1 MTTRLLYVYEGAA
14 LFGASRA
21 RIEAGTVA
29 RLSGDG
35 SALHV
40 EALPDQSCG
49 ARPLLSPLSP
59 SVAKQRHSVHERFFD
74 DGRGTDVGM
83 MRSEE
88 SGIACRGEEASCDWL
103 ILMSRARVAV
113 AASRRMGI

>member
-1 MTTRLLYVYEGAA
+1 MRSTCESFAA
-14 LFGASRA
+14 YCTLRSSH
-21 RIEAGTVA
+21 
-29 RLSGDG
+29 RLSF
-35 SALHV
+35 AV
-40 EALPDQSCG
+40 ATCRQALPDQSCG

>member
-49 ARPLLSPLSP
+49 FLFIAGAPIGEPVVQHGPFVMCNQQQIMQCFSDFQS
-59 SVAKQRHSVHERFFD
+59 
-74 DGRGTDVGM
+74 GRL
-83 MRSEE
+83 
-88 SGIACRGEEASCDWL
+88 CPKPASHVL
-103 ILMSRARVAV
+103 YE
-113 AASRRMGI
+113 